1 MTANSD
7 LVLKDAPRP
16 EISSALAPM
25 GVKDLL
31 NQLTLIQ
38 QVMKNV
44 MQDGQHYGKVPG
56 CGDKP
61 ALFKPGAE
69 KLCFVF
75 RLAPSFDT
83 IERELPNGHREYRV
97 KCRLETIGGRVF
109 VGEGEGICS
118 TMEGKYRFRTGP
130 KKLTGRPVPKE
141 YWDVRESNPAK
152 AQQLLGGPGFGT
164 GKNGITQQW
173 EIVEVGERAEHDNP
187 ADYFNTVVKM
197 AQKRAF
203 VAVTLTATAAS
214 DCFTQ
219 DLDELDALNGLFES
233 ETSEVRTGNGAGA
246 GAAPT
251 TVAGSSAP
259 AGGGEPKKVQSAP
272 PTTSSAAWRSFPIPS
287 FIKKHAGK
295 KLGELAEN
303 DLVWWAKNY
312 VPKPFGNRG
321 INPNDL
327 AFRKA
332 LDEAL
337 AEMGQN
343 AGEAAEKIT
352 KNLDQ
357 SAPNGGGDT
366 DGPPLA
372 DVPY

>member
-7 LVLKDAPRP
+7 LVLRENARQIEP
-16 EISSALAPM
+16 SSALAPM

-75 RLAPSFDT
+75 RLAPSFET

-97 KCRLETIGGRVF
+97 KCRLETIGGKVF

-141 YWDVRESNPAK
+141 YWDVRESNPSK
-152 AQQLLGGPGFGT
+152 AQQLLGGPGYGT
-164 GKNGITQQW
+164 GKNGISGQW

-233 ETSEVRTGNGAGA
+233 ETAVAGAQAQGGNGQAGASSTSTAASTAGA
-246 GAAPT
+246 G
-251 TVAGSSAP
+251 S
-259 AGGGEPKKVQSAP
+259 KKTESAP
-272 PTTSSAAWRSFPIPS
+272 PAQTSNAAWRSFVMPS
-287 FIKKHAGK
+287 FIKKHAGT
-295 KLGELAEN
+295 KLGDLAEN

-337 AEMGQN
+337 AEMSQN
-343 AGEAAEKIT
+343 AGEAAQKIT
-352 KNLDQ
+352 KNLD
-357 SAPNGGGDT
+357 AAGA
-366 DGPPLA
+366 DGPPPE